1 MPEERKIVTV
11 LFADLVD
18 STQRAGRLDPEVT
31 RGALA
36 RTFAAVR
43 EVLTSHGGTVEKFI
57 GDAVM
62 AVFGVP
68 TAHDDDAERA
78 VRAAFALHE
87 LIARGEVGRPLKLDL
102 RIGVNTGEVVAG
114 TAVGGDF
121 LVTGQPVVVG
131 ARLEQAAHTGEILV
145 GSLTRRLTEGAV
157 SYGRGRSIEAK
168 GIGRLEASPAEGLA
182 SLRPVA
188 ERSGSLRSPL
198 VDRERELR
206 FLRDALE
213 GVLARRRP
221 YLVTTFGAAGVGK
234 SRLITE
240 FARVAAVPTVLR
252 GRCLPYGEGIT
263 YWPLHEILRE
273 RVAQGDAEALA
284 VSAAMAGD
292 APEPELSPAFRR
304 FLEHTLAGKAGLVV
318 FEDVHWAEA
327 PLLDLIENVTSRI
340 RAPVLFVCLSRPELL
355 DRRPHWGGGRT
366 DAAAVTLDPL
376 PPAETDALVRGLLA
390 GTEPPSA
397 LREAVVE
404 RTEGNP
410 LYVEEF
416 LRMLIDARVIRGGE
430 GRWDLPP
437 AITLAVP
444 PTLQGI
450 IEARLD
456 HLPAALKR
464 LLQRASVVGRTFW
477 ADALVALG
485 ADEASLATELGEIVA
500 RDFVEDITEV
510 GPHGSSGFRFR
521 HVLVRDVA
529 YAELAKAERIA
540 LHDACGRWLEGTAT
554 RQSTEYRDLVTYHA
568 GQAFELAQDIGDA
581 RMRELGAR
589 ALELLLAAGGRARR
603 RADHQTSR
611 SLYERAVTVA
621 EVTGAEASQRAEA
634 EGYAALA
641 QHRLEL
647 SRDAL
652 ARVDRAI
659 EGARAAGVG
668 GVLVALLTWRGTFTL
683 NESLESARRLFE
695 EAVRVGRDLD
705 DAEIEVHALL
715 WSTEPLKAGGDL
727 DAELRVLKD
736 TLARARATGAR
747 TPLVSCLVALTD
759 NALQRGDLDEARS
772 LLGQVTPAAAAS
784 ESKLDHYKA
793 IDAEAHV
800 ALAAGDRQRA
810 MAVSRQ
816 ALDFAL
822 EHGTPG
828 AIAHACQ
835 TLADALLE
843 GGDGATARAT
853 LERGLAALG
862 PASLRTTRAP
872 LEWRL
877 ARAHLALGDVTA
889 AAAAATAAVDDV
901 ARTDVVGYAQARA
914 ALASALAVAGR
925 VTEARELHQLA
936 VDALTPT
943 GYRVALR
950 AIKAEIARSSA
961 P

>member
-18 STQRAGRLDPEVT
+18 STQRAGRLDPEVI
-31 RGALA
+31 RGALG

-87 LIARGEVGRPLKLDL
+87 LIARGEIGRPLKLDL

-114 TAVGGDF
+114 TAGGGDF

-145 GSLTRRLTEGAV
+145 GPLTRRLTEGAV
-157 SYGRGRSIEAK
+157 SYGRRRPIDAK
-168 GIGRLEASPAEGLA
+168 GIGRLEASPAKGLV
-182 SLRPVA
+182 SSRPVA

-206 FLRDALE
+206 FLHDALE

-221 YLVTTFGAAGVGK
+221 YLVTSFGAAGVGK

-240 FARVAAVPTVLR
+240 FARIAAVPTVLR
-252 GRCLPYGEGIT
+252 GRCLPYGDGIT

-273 RVAQGDAEALA
+273 RVAQGDVEALA
-284 VSAAMAGD
+284 LSAAMAGD

-304 FLEHTLAGKAGLVV
+304 FVEHTLAGKAGLVV

-355 DRRPHWGGGRT
+355 DRRPNWGGGRT
-366 DAAAVTLDPL
+366 DAAAIMLDPL

-437 AITLAVP
+437 AITLSVP

-477 ADALVALG
+477 SDALVALG
-485 ADEASLATELGEIVA
+485 ADEARLDAELGEVVA
-500 RDFVEDITEV
+500 RDFVEDTAER
-510 GPHGSSGFRFR
+510 GPHGASGFRFR

-540 LHDACGRWLEGTAT
+540 LHDACGRWLERTAT
-554 RQSTEYRDLVTYHA
+554 GQSGEYRDLVTYHA
-568 GQAFELAQDIGDA
+568 GQAFELAQEIGDA
-581 RMRELGAR
+581 RMRELGGR
-589 ALELLLAAGGRARR
+589 ALALLLAAGGRARR

-611 SLYERAVTVA
+611 LLYERAVAVA
-621 EVTGAEASQRAEA
+621 ASAGAEPSQRAEA

-647 SRDAL
+647 TRDAL

-659 EGARAAGVG
+659 AGARAAEARA
-668 GVLVALLTWRGTFTL
+668 VLVTLLTWRAHFTL
-683 NESLESARRLFE
+683 DESVEGARPLFE
-695 EAVRVGRDLD
+695 EAVRVGRELD
-705 DAEIEVHALL
+705 DADAEVHALL
-715 WSTEPLKAGGDL
+715 WSTEPLKAIGDL
-727 DAELRVLKD
+727 GAEQRVLED
-736 TLARARATGAR
+736 THARAMATGAR
-747 TPLVSCLVALTD
+747 GPLVSCLVALTD
-759 NALQRGDLDEARS
+759 NALQRGDLDTARS
-772 LLGQVTPAAAAS
+772 RLGEVTHAAAAS

-793 IDAEAHV
+793 IDAEARV
-800 ALAAGDRQRA
+800 ALAAGDVQRA
-810 MAVSRQ
+810 TEVARQ
-816 ALDFAL
+816 ALDFVL

-828 AIAHACQ
+828 AVAHACE
-835 TLADALLE
+835 TVGDALLV
-843 GGDGATARAT
+843 GGDGATARAA
-853 LERGLAALG
+853 LEKGLAALG
-862 PASLRTTRAP
+862 TASPRTSRAP

-877 ARAHLALGDVTA
+877 ARAHLALGELTA

-901 ARTDVVGYAQARA
+901 ARTDVLGYAQARA
-914 ALASALAVAGR
+914 TLAAVHVAAER
-925 VTEARELHQLA
+925 VTAAQELRTAAVEALSR
-936 VDALTPT
+936 T
-943 GYRVALR
+943 GYRAALR
-950 AIKAEIARSSA
+950 AIKAEIAG